1 VLVDEADWVGVAGGG
16 AETDAAAL
24 DDVVGGGTGEAE
36 RTGAEVLAEAVAG
49 RLPDG
54 VVREDEVIAT
64 GWDAGWRPVVGVAPD
79 IADGT
84 GPLVGGG
91 CKGGREQE
99 GAEPG
104 GGPSDRSTVNAH
116 GEMGR
121 QSLPQR
127 GIRNGDWAV
136 TDFV

>member
-1 VLVDEADWVGVAGGG
+1 MLVDEADWVGFAGDGV
-16 AETDAAAL
+16 ETDAVAL
-24 DDVVGGGTGEAE
+24 DDIVGSGTREAE
-36 RTGAEVLAEAVAG
+36 RAWAEVVAEGVACGLA
-49 RLPDG
+49 DG

-104 GGPSDRSTVNAH
+104 SGPSDRSTVNAH